1 MALAAPILEQTYRY
15 PFASAMV
22 GEGER
27 RRLRLATSGGPAA
40 NPRFFR
46 GRLLLPVVAA
56 DLLLTLGD
64 VARSRF
70 HVPSAMLIR
79 ILQLA
84 DPVAT
89 CADDRLRFEAFSA
102 CCSVYGRVDLLPD
115 AYEGETLGRGTT
127 NVDFGPGIRSALA
140 GVEERSL
147 LGLAVGAAEVEV
159 DADGETAVERRV
171 PLPSRWLRG
180 FLEVQAIQAELAPAA
195 ELDPSGARAFLRAI
209 PRSPSKRPVW
219 FAPAG
224 RGLQT
229 FHHDPGP
236 GSIAVAGLG
245 RLRLFERVAR
255 HATSLR
261 VFAAGGDGSTGWQ
274 LDVPGARL
282 TLVLSPEVWRG
293 FSGEGRAL
301 HALATA
307 APSAGIAAVRGALGW
322 EPRLGVDAIA
332 ATTGRS
338 RDEVTSALAS
348 LALSG
353 IVGFDL
359 AEGGFFRREL
369 PFDLDRG
376 ERLQPRLRDARRLV
390 EQAAVRIETADKSGL
405 AGWVAGAGGVEYR
418 VRSTPDGWSC
428 TCPWYGRHRGDRGPC
443 KHVIAVQLVATE
455 SDDGS

>member
-1 MALAAPILEQTYRY
+1 MAFAAPVLEQTYRY
-15 PFASAMV
+15 PFPSALA
-22 GEGER
+22 GDGDR

-40 NPRFFR
+40 NPQFFR

-70 HVPSAMLIR
+70 HVPSAMLIK
-79 ILQLA
+79 ILELA

-102 CCSVYGRVDLLPD
+102 CCSVYGRVDLLPE
-115 AYEGETLGRGTT
+115 AYNGETIGRGTT

-140 GVEERSL
+140 GVEDRSRL
-147 LGLAVGAAEVEV
+147 DLAVGAAAVEVE
-159 DADGETAVERRV
+159 ADGGSAVERRV

-180 FLEVQAIQAELAPAA
+180 FLEVQSIQAELAPAA
-195 ELDPSGARAFLRAI
+195 QVDAAGARSFLRSI
-209 PRSPSKRPVW
+209 PKSPSKRPVW

-236 GSIAVAGLG
+236 GAIGVAGLA
-245 RLRLFERVAR
+245 RLRLFDRVAR
-255 HATSLR
+255 HATALR
-261 VFAAGGDGSTGWQ
+261 VYAAAGDGSTGWQ

-301 HALATA
+301 HRLADAA
-307 APSAGIAAVRGALGW
+307 APAGIAAVRGALGW
-322 EPRLGVDAIA
+322 EPRLGVEAIS

-338 RDEVTSALAS
+338 PEEVSGALAS

-353 IVGFDL
+353 LVGFDL
-359 AEGGFFRREL
+359 AEGGYFRREL
-369 PFDLDRG
+369 PFDLGRI

-390 EQAAVRIETADKSGL
+390 ERDAVRLDTSDRAWP
-405 AGWVAGAGGVEYR
+405 AGWVAGVGGVEYR
-418 VRSTPDGWSC
+418 VRSSAHGWSC

-443 KHVIAVQLVATE
+443 KHVLAVQLVAMAADE
-455 SDDGS
+455 PG